1 MPPAPLPS
9 PSGNTDAHFSGLETV
24 GARIAPPR
32 GASPH
37 RVRAHLDALTKPQG
51 SLGRLESVA
60 VRLAAIVGDPPPVLR
75 HRVVFVLAG
84 DHGVVRR
91 GVSAYPSTVTAQMC
105 RNIAGGG
112 AAVCA
117 LAGSVGC
124 QVVVADLGVRHG
136 PPLGDGI
143 LHLRVR
149 NGSGDL
155 ATEAAMTAEERDRAL
170 SAGAGLVA
178 SRAPAPDVVC
188 LGEMGIGNSTAAA
201 ALTALLTG
209 CAPDDAVGPGTG
221 VSGAALE
228 AKRHAVAEA
237 VARVGYETGPD
248 EALRQVG
255 GLEMAG
261 LVGVVLEAAARGL
274 PVVVDGFISTAAA
287 LAAVRIAPE
296 ARHFLFAGHR
306 SAEPGHGLLLAA
318 LELEPLLD
326 LNLRLGEG
334 TGAVLAL
341 PLLDAAGSVLREMAT
356 FSDAGVSGPGGED
369 TRSCV

>member
-9 PSGNTDAHFSGLETV
+9 RSADPVVHVPCLAAL
-24 GARIAPPR
+24 GARIAPPA
-32 GASPH
+32 GVSPQ
-37 RVRAHLDALTKPQG
+37 RVRAHLDALNKPQG
-51 SLGRLESVA
+51 SLGRLEDVA
-60 VRLAAIVGDPPPVLR
+60 VRLATIAGDPPPVLR

-105 RNIAGGG
+105 RNIARGG

-124 QVVVADLGVRHG
+124 EVVVADLGVRHG
-136 PPLGDGI
+136 TLLGDGV

-149 NGSGDL
+149 DGSGDL
-155 ATEAAMTAEERDRAL
+155 TTEEAMIAEERDRAV

-178 SRAPAPDVVC
+178 SRRPAPDVVC

-209 CAPDDAVGPGTG
+209 CAPNDAVGPGTG
-221 VSGAALE
+221 VSGKALE
-228 AKRHAVAEA
+228 AKWRAVAEA
-237 VARVGYETGPD
+237 VARVGHETEPE

-287 LAAVRIAPE
+287 LAAVRIAPG

-306 SAEPGHGLLLAA
+306 SSEPGHRLLLGV

-356 FSDAGVSGPGGED
+356 FSDAGVSGPGGEEGG
-369 TRSCV
+369 